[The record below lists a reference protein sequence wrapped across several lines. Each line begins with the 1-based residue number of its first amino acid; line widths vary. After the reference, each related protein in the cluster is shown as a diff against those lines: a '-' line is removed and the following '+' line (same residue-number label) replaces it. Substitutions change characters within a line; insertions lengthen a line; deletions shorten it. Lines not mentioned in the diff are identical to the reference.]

1 MKIQDTELTHIS
13 KEAVS
18 QDADAIGHT
27 QKQPLTAK
35 DIQVWIASYLAEL
48 LEIDV
53 DEVETTIPFNR
64 YGLDSAAA
72 IGLTA
77 DLEEWLGFKLEA
89 TLMYDYPTIQALAQH
104 LADSL

>member
-18 QDADAIGHT
+18 KDADAIGHT
-27 QKQPLTAK
+27 QITAE

-64 YGLDSAAA
+64 YGLDSAAV

-89 TLMYDYPTIQALAQH
+89 TLMYDYPTIEALARH

>member
-18 QDADAIGHT
+18 KDVDAIGHT
-27 QKQPLTAK
+27 PKQPLTAK

-48 LEIDV
+48 LTIDV
-53 DEVETTIPFNR
+53 DEVETTITFNR
-64 YGLDSAAA
+64 YGLDSEAA

-77 DLEEWLGFKLEA
+77 DLEEWLGSKLEA
-89 TLMYDYPTIQALAQH
+89 TLMYDYPTIEALARH

>member
-1 MKIQDTELTHIS
+1 MS
-13 KEAVS
+13 KEVVS
-18 QDADAIGHT
+18 KDTDAIGYT
-27 QKQPLTAK
+27 QITAE

-53 DEVETTIPFNR
+53 DEVETTITFNR
-64 YGLDSAAA
+64 YGLDSAEV
-72 IGLTA
+72 IGLTT

-89 TLMYDYPTIQALAQH
+89 TLMYDYPTIEALAQH